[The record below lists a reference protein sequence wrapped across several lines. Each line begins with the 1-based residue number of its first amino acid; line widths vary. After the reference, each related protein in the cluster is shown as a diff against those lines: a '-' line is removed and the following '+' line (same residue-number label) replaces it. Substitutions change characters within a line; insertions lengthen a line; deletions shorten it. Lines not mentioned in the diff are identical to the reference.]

1 MRCAGAALV
10 FQHCKACN
18 PCYPHPCCCTHG
30 LAFLACEGSYCLLLF
45 APVPTQVQ
53 AVQSHDCL
61 DAADCICQ
69 QGIQSLAA
77 STLEGTRQQLTLC
90 TAVVAMHQHTITV
103 HSQTT
108 ARSKSMELRQV
119 RLFLFTPADHSTGLL
134 DVQHGIL
141 ATCVALEQI
150 RNCCSAALLIFRYC
164 RACDFTAV
172 FVGKQYQFCR
182 NRQVPL
188 HAISPFTSRT

>member
-1 MRCAGAALV
+1 M
-10 FQHCKACN
+10 
-18 PCYPHPCCCTHG
+18 
-30 LAFLACEGSYCLLLF
+30 
-45 APVPTQVQ
+45 PTQVQ
-53 AVQSHDCL
+53 AVQSHVCL

-69 QGIQSLAA
+69 KVIQSLAT

-141 ATCVALEQI
+141 ATCVALEQV
-150 RNCCSAALLIFRYC
+150 RTSSFHLVQRSQQHQYCSTRQLTAARSLLALRSVSDDALKEAAASPLLCSSFR
-164 RACDFTAV
+164 F
-172 FVGKQYQFCR
+172 
-182 NRQVPL
+182 
-188 HAISPFTSRT
+188 